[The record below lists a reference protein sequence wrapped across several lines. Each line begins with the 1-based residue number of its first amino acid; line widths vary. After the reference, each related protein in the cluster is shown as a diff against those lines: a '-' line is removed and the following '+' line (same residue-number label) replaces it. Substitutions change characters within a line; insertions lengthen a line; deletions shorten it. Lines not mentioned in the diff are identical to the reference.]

1 MSLLPSPVSF
11 PSHCEC
17 QEEGPLPASQ
27 HLCVLNKYL
36 LGA

>member
-11 PSHCEC
+11 PHREC
-17 QEEGPLPASQ
+17 QEEGPLPAFQ